1 MILLLIMAVVV
12 MNVMM
17 KIMTMIKMYCSHRD
31 SIAVY
36 TVIKIRAI
44 GNKSWTILY
53 NNDPGLR
60 PDNLTHRHICLIL
73 AIYYRANGLLLFLPK
88 KSKES
93 TEDNGEHCL
102 ILNTASLL
110 T

>member
-12 MNVMM
+12 MTVMM

-31 SIAVY
+31 SIAIY

-53 NNDPGLR
+53 NNDPGSR
-60 PDNLTHRHICLIL
+60 PDNLTHHHICLIL
-73 AIYYRANGLLLFLPK
+73 AINGLLLFLPK